1 MRLSTKIAYN
11 TIIQIISKVFSIIL
25 GLISIAIITRHL
37 GQNGFGQYTTIIT
50 FLSFFGIIADLG
62 LTLVTIQIISKP
74 GINKD
79 KALGNL
85 LGLRLISALIFL
97 GAAPIIVLL
106 FPYSAEV
113 KTGVA
118 VASFSFL
125 FIALNQVLVGLFQK
139 KLRMD
144 KVSIAEIAS
153 RLVLL
158 FGIIIAVKFSYGLQG
173 ILVATVFSSLVSF
186 LLHFIFSKK
195 FAIIKL
201 KFDLTYW
208 QEIIKKSWPL
218 AITITLN
225 LIYLKSDTLFLSII
239 PRDSDIGIIAEVGIY
254 GAAYKVI
261 DVLITIP
268 FMFAGIILPIM
279 TKNWLAGKKDIFAI
293 ILQKSFDVLVMLGL
307 PIAVGAQFV
316 AEDVMI
322 IVAGNDFAASGPIL
336 KILIF
341 ATTAIFLGNMFAHAI
356 IAINKQKKV
365 IKAYIFVAITSVIA
379 YLLVIPNFSYMG
391 AAWVT
396 IYSEF
401 AIAIASFWIVWKY
414 TRFIP
419 KFTVF
424 IKSLIACLIMALVM
438 IILNN
443 AGINNLIIIILS
455 AVFVYFVSLYFLKVL
470 SKQDVLDL
478 LNK

>member
-11 TIIQIISKVFSIIL
+11 TIIQIISKVLSVIV
-25 GLISIAIITRHL
+25 GLISVAIITRHL
-37 GQNGFGQYTTIIT
+37 GQNGFGQYTTILT
-50 FLSFFGIIADLG
+50 FLSFFGIIADFG

-74 GINKD
+74 GVDQN

-85 LGLRLISALIFL
+85 LSLRLVSALIFL

-113 KTGVA
+113 KNGVA
-118 VASFSFL
+118 IASFSFL
-125 FIALNQVLVGLFQK
+125 FIALNQILVGLFQT

-153 RLVLL
+153 RLAMLL
-158 FGIIIAVKFSYGLQG
+158 GIIIAVKFNYGLQG
-173 ILVATVFSSLVSF
+173 ILIATVFSSFVSF

-195 FAIIKL
+195 FAAIRL
-201 KFDLTYW
+201 KFDLPYW
-208 QEIIKKSWPL
+208 SEIMKKSWPL

-225 LIYLKSDTLFLSII
+225 LIYLKSDTLFLSVI

-279 TKNWLAGKKDIFAI
+279 AKSWVEKKTDTFASV
-293 ILQKSFDVLVMLGL
+293 LQKSFDVLVMLAL
-307 PIAVGAQFV
+307 PMAVGTQFI
-316 AEDVMI
+316 ANDVMA
-322 IVAGNDFAASGPIL
+322 IVAGNDFLASGPIL
-336 KILIF
+336 KVLIF
-341 ATTAIFLGNMFAHAI
+341 AAAAIFLGNMFAHAV

-365 IKAYIFVAITSVIA
+365 IKSYIFVAITAVIG
-379 YLLVIPNFSYMG
+379 YLMVIPNFSYMG

-401 AIAIASFWIVWKY
+401 AIAIASFLIVWRY

-424 IKSLIACLIMALVM
+424 IKSLIACLIMALA
-438 IILNN
+438 IFILKTET
-443 AGINNLIIIILS
+443 NNLIIIILS
-455 AVFVYFVSLYFLKVL
+455 AVFAYFTSLYFLRAL
-470 SKQDVLDL
+470 SKQDILNL

>member
-11 TIIQIISKVFSIIL
+11 TIIQIISKVLSIIL

-74 GINKD
+74 GIDQN

-85 LGLRLISALIFL
+85 LGLRLISAIIFL
-97 GAAPIIVLL
+97 GLAPIVVLL

-118 VASFSFL
+118 IASFSFL

-158 FGIIIAVKFSYGLQG
+158 FGIIIAVKFNYGLKG
-173 ILVATVFSSLVSF
+173 ILAATVFSSLVSF
-186 LLHFIFSKK
+186 LFHFIFSKK

-225 LIYLKSDTLFLSII
+225 LIYLKSDTLFLSVI

-279 TKNWLAGKKDIFAI
+279 AKNWITGKKDVFAA
-293 ILQKSFDVLVMLGL
+293 ILQKSFDVLVMLAL
-307 PIAVGAQFV
+307 PMAVGAQFV

-341 ATTAIFLGNMFAHAI
+341 AAVAIFLGNMFAHAI

-365 IKAYIFVAITSVIA
+365 IKVYIFVAITSVIG
-379 YLLVIPNFSYMG
+379 YFLVIPNFSYMG

-419 KFTVF
+419 NFTVF
-424 IKSLIACLIMALVM
+424 IKSAIACLIMALAM
-438 IILNN
+438 TMLNN
-443 AGINNLIIIILS
+443 AGINNLIVIILS

-470 SKQDVLDL
+470 NRQDVLDL

>member
-11 TIIQIISKVFSIIL
+11 TIIQIISKVLSIIL

-62 LTLVTIQIISKP
+62 LTLVTIQIISKQ
-74 GINKD
+74 GINHD

-97 GAAPIIVLL
+97 GLAPIIVLL

-118 VASFSFL
+118 IASFSFL

-158 FGIIIAVKFSYGLQG
+158 FGIIIAVKFNYGLQG
-173 ILVATVFSSLVSF
+173 ILAATVFSSLVSF

-201 KFDLTYW
+201 KFDLIYW

-225 LIYLKSDTLFLSII
+225 LIYLKSDTLFLSVI

-279 TKNWLAGKKDIFAI
+279 AKNWLAGKKDVFAI

-316 AEDVMI
+316 AEDVMV
-322 IVAGNDFAASGPIL
+322 IVAGNDFSASGPIL
-336 KILIF
+336 KVLIF

-365 IKAYIFVAITSVIA
+365 IKAYIFVAITSVIG
-379 YLLVIPNFSYMG
+379 YLVVIPNFSYMG

-424 IKSLIACLIMALVM
+424 IKSLIACLIMSLAM
-438 IILNN
+438 IMLNN
-443 AGINNLIIIILS
+443 LGINNLIVIILS
-455 AVFVYFVSLYFLKVL
+455 AVFVYFVSLYFLRVL
-470 SKQDVLDL
+470 NRQDVLDL

>member
-1 MRLSTKIAYN
+1 MRLSTKVAYN

-74 GINKD
+74 GINQD

-85 LGLRLISALIFL
+85 LGLRLVSALIFL
-97 GAAPIIVLL
+97 GLAPIIVLL

-118 VASFSFL
+118 IASFSFL

-144 KVSIAEIAS
+144 KVSIAEIVS
-153 RLVLL
+153 RLFLL
-158 FGIIIAVKFSYGLQG
+158 LGIIIAVKFNYGLQG
-173 ILVATVFSSLVSF
+173 ILAATVFSSLVSF

-195 FAIIKL
+195 FATIKL
-201 KFDLTYW
+201 KFDLIYW

-225 LIYLKSDTLFLSII
+225 LIYLKSDTLFLSVI

-279 TKNWLAGKKDIFAI
+279 AKNWLAGKKDVFAA
-293 ILQKSFDVLVMLGL
+293 ILQKSFDVLVMLAL
-307 PIAVGAQFV
+307 PIAVGVQFV
-316 AEDVMI
+316 AEDVMV
-322 IVAGNDFAASGPIL
+322 IVAGNDFLASGPIL

-341 ATTAIFLGNMFAHAI
+341 AAAAIFLGNMFAHAV

-379 YLLVIPNFSYMG
+379 YLIVIPNFSYMG

-401 AIAIASFWIVWKY
+401 AIAMASFWIVWKY

-419 KFTVF
+419 NFTVF
-424 IKSLIACLIMALVM
+424 IKSAIACLIMALAM

-455 AVFVYFVSLYFLKVL
+455 AVFVYFASLYFLKVL